1 MGAPAYAIFEGG
13 GAKGIAHIA
22 GLRAAEKNGL
32 EFAGVAGAS
41 AGALIAALAAV
52 GYSADELFNPD
63 TPDTNLLTRH
73 KMSPLSLVGEAEW
86 ETFRRAQS
94 KGSSA
99 IKALLLGGGLA
110 AWAFG
115 GDAYRVARILRA
127 SGGYFSTEKVREQ
140 LNTFLRRKLI
150 RHHADAGRDIQVPD
164 RVRFRDIDPAVVP
177 ECCSLKIV
185 VTDVTHRKMVVFD
198 NSPKFADVEVAE
210 AVAASIAIPV
220 VFKPAQIPSYPGGKE
235 AYYAD
240 GGLVSNMPV
249 WIFAEEK
256 LNYERSFLP
265 QGRVPI
271 VGFSIVEPAEANPVP
286 PAPGSLAYW
295 ISLGRSAVFGG
306 QGVVQRFISDL
317 LPVEMPIGIGVTEF
331 DFTRQRGLD
340 GYEEAY
346 AVAMRRL
353 SREIRLRPPEIR
365 KLMAALEAEVHPLI
379 QGHPGTKAAI
389 GTLRFSVLH
398 PEGGDSLRVVYTHN
412 MEADPD
418 DRLSFRL
425 EMKGAPVAYNTRSFA
440 YVDFAAM
447 HGAGGTDYM
456 TKYEFA
462 LLRRSTCSAIC
473 LPLFKDPDEWN
484 KPAADRAP
492 LGIVCIDSVMPL
504 SHIFGDQE
512 AMTAVMKATL
522 PLAANLSA

>member
-1 MGAPAYAIFEGG
+1 M
-13 GAKGIAHIA
+13 
-22 GLRAAEKNGL
+22 
-32 EFAGVAGAS
+32 
-41 AGALIAALAAV
+41 
-52 GYSADELFNPD
+52 
-63 TPDTNLLTRH
+63 T
-73 KMSPLSLVGEAEW
+73 PLSLVGKAEW
-86 ETFRRAQS
+86 ETFQRAQG
-94 KGSSA
+94 KGGSA
-99 IKALLLGGGLA
+99 VKALLFGGGLA
-110 AWAFG
+110 ARMAG
-115 GDAYRVARILRA
+115 GDAYRVARIVHA
-127 SGGYFSTEKVREQ
+127 SGGYFSTEKVREH
-140 LNTFLRRKLI
+140 LNTFLRRKLV
-150 RHHADAGRDIQVPD
+150 RHHANAGRDVQIPQ
-164 RVRFRDIDPAVVP
+164 RVRFRDMDPAIVS

-185 VTDVTHRKMVVFD
+185 VTDVTHRKMLVFD
-198 NSPKFADVEVAE
+198 NSPKYADVEVAE
-210 AVAASIAIPV
+210 AAAASIAIPL
-220 VFKPAQIPSYPGGKE
+220 VFKPAQIPSYPDGEG

-271 VGFSIVEPAEANPVP
+271 IGFSIVEPTRANTAP

-295 ISLGRSAVFGG
+295 VSLGRSAVFGG
-306 QGVVQRFISDL
+306 QGVVQRFVSDL

-331 DFTRQRGLD
+331 DLTLQRGLD

-346 AVAMRRL
+346 AAAMRRL

-365 KLMAALEAEVHPLI
+365 KLMVELEAAITPLV
-379 QGHPGTKAAI
+379 QSHSGTKAPV
-389 GTLRFSVLH
+389 GTLRFSVLR
-398 PEGGDSLRVVYTHN
+398 PEGGDSLRVVFTHN
-412 MEADPD
+412 MEADAD

-447 HGAGGTDYM
+447 QGAGGANYM

-473 LPLFKDPDEWN
+473 LPLFKDPEDWN

-492 LGIVCIDSVMPL
+492 LGVVCIDSLVPL
-504 SHIFGDQE
+504 SHIFSDRS
-512 AMTAVMKATL
+512 AMAAVINATL